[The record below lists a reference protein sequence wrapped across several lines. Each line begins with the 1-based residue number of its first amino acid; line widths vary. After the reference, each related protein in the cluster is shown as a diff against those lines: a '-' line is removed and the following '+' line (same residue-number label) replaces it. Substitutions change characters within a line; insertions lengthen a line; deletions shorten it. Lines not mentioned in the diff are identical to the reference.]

1 MTGRANSRAD
11 DELALWMLRERC
23 AGRTSRAI
31 GARIGLSQERVRVIT
46 SRIRNEDAAMSGEDV
61 SGGYWCLPPP
71 KIDPVEMQAMW
82 RRGERIADIAE
93 RFGCSAPAVSKCAE
107 TLGQRR
113 NARRRDVGENRAA
126 WA

>member
-1 MTGRANSRAD
+1 MSGRDPTRAD

-61 SGGYWCLPPP
+61 SGAYW
-71 KIDPVEMQAMW
+71 
-82 RRGERIADIAE
+82 
-93 RFGCSAPAVSKCAE
+93 E
-107 TLGQRR
+107 TT
-113 NARRRDVGENRAA
+113 
-126 WA
+126 